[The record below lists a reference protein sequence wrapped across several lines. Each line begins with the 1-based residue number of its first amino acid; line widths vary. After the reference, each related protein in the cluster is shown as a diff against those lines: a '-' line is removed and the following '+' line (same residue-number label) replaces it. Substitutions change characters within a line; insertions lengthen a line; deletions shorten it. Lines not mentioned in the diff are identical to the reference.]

1 MTKKSI
7 FSWEKVQKPFFVMAP
22 MDGIT
27 SSPFRRVCKKMGA
40 DIVFSEMIAAEAV
53 YYKSKKTLEMMK
65 FHEDERP
72 IIIQIFG
79 NDTEKMAVSAKW
91 IEENIKPDGLD
102 INMGCPAKKVVSGGR
117 GAALL
122 CEPEKAIEVAK
133 AVREATKLPLSI
145 KTRIGWGKFDIQK
158 LVTEFERIGVDAL
171 TIHGRT
177 KKQGFAG
184 DPNLSAIK
192 KIKDSIKIPVI
203 GNGGIKSV
211 EDAQNMLEAT
221 GCGGVMIGR
230 GALGNPWIFKSFKSI
245 TVIPTEVEESLSLKP
260 DYEPTWEEMV
270 EVALWHLDMSLED
283 FGDKKG
289 ILDMRK
295 HYGWYFK
302 GFDGASELRK
312 KLVLAESEK
321 EIKKLL
327 NNNEEEPSADG
338 PEKK

>member
-72 IIIQIFG
+72 IIMQIFG

-122 CEPEKAIEVAK
+122 CEPGNAIEVAK

-145 KTRIGWGKFDIQK
+145 KTRIGWEKFDIQK

-203 GNGGIKSV
+203 GNGGIRSV
-211 EDAQNMLEAT
+211 EDAEKMLKIT
-221 GCGGVMIGR
+221 GCDGVMVGR
-230 GALGNPWIFKSFKSI
+230 GALGNPWIFKSFK
-245 TVIPTEVEESLSLKP
+245 EKKE
-260 DYEPTWEEMV
+260 YEPTWEEMV

-302 GFDGASELRK
+302 GFDGASEIRK
-312 KLVLAESEK
+312 KLVLAESK
-321 EIKKLL
+321 EEIEKLL
-327 NNNEEEPSADG
+327 
-338 PEKK
+338 K